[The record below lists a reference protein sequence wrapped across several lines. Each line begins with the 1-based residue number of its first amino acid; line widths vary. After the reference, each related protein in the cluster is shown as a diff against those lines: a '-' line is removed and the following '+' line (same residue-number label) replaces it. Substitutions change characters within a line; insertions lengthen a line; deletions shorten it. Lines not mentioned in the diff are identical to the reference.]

1 MKELKVSVDGLVP
14 LSLNNE
20 ECLLDVPFTSDE
32 VKAAIGRLKC
42 GKAAGPDGVVAEHL
56 KYAGESMVIWLM
68 NVMNAIVELEVIPD
82 SLKQGLLKRGGK
94 DPLRMDSY
102 RTGITL
108 TSMVAKVLEF
118 LILGRLHSTLLE
130 MILILIRLPIGRR
143 LHVLMP
149 SLPHWKLIAEYLN
162 SGSKVPM
169 ICRRHTT
176 PLSTQFFL
184 KSCMRWELMGS
195 YGDC

>member
-1 MKELKVSVDGLVP
+1 MKELTELKVSVDGLVP

-82 SLKQGLLKRGGK
+82 SLKQGLLVLVYKRGGK

-102 RTGITL
+102 TVG
-108 TSMVAKVLEF
+108 
-118 LILGRLHSTLLE
+118 LL
-130 MILILIRLPIGRR
+130 
-143 LHVLMP
+143 
-149 SLPHWKLIAEYLN
+149 
-162 SGSKVPM
+162 
-169 ICRRHTT
+169 
-176 PLSTQFFL
+176 
-184 KSCMRWELMGS
+184 
-195 YGDC
+195 